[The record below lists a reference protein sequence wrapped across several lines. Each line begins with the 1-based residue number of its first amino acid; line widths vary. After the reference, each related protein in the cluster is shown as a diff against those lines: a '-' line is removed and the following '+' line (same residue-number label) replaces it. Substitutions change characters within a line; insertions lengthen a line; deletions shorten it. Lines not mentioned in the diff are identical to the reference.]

1 MRLTYNYKEEYC
13 ETNAKRYD
21 IDIEY
26 LRKNYKGSVYLPN
39 HNVRKEDMWHKLG
52 QIEDVEEKLGFS
64 YKELVQM
71 LIDGIYEVGGVDS
84 KTMKPEPSCLLFY
97 YVYGIDFENKCLKV
111 MRATGYNERS
121 IERSREF
128 VFSSLHLCKYKKKC
142 LGGWALTREELLN
155 E

>member
-1 MRLTYNYKEEYC
+1 METRLTRHFENSDSVEM
-13 ETNAKRYD
+13 YD
-21 IDIEY
+21 IRHAGKEM
-26 LRKNYKGSVYLPN
+26 LKNF
-39 HNVRKEDMWHKLG
+39 KLS
-52 QIEDVEEKLGFS
+52 QIEDIEEKLGFS

-71 LIDGIYEVGGVDS
+71 LIDGVYEVGGVDS

-142 LGGWALTREELLN
+142 LGGWALTKKELLN